1 MQNSCCRDILTDT
14 EEIDVKNDTESK
26 ICIKRARTILYEM
39 LKKSGINDSYHRSF
53 LLYGDF
59 RYCQD

>member
-1 MQNSCCRDILTDT
+1 MSKTIPKVRFPK
-14 EEIDVKNDTESK
+14 VRFESK
-26 ICIKRARTILYEM
+26 EHEQFYYEM

-59 RYCQD
+59 RNCQD

>member
-1 MQNSCCRDILTDT
+1 MSNTIPKVRFSNVRFS
-14 EEIDVKNDTESK
+14 SK
-26 ICIKRARTILYEM
+26 EHEQFYHEM

-53 LLYGDF
+53 LLYWDF